1 MGMFLT
7 LPNFDSTLM
16 VLCPHP
22 PPLAVSIET
31 KFNLGEFAHAT
42 RVFVPL
48 APILAFLKRVS
59 VLLALHPLDID
70 LPYSNS
76 LLNFQSIQ
84 TLSEF
89 F

>member
-1 MGMFLT
+1 M
-7 LPNFDSTLM
+7 
-16 VLCPHP
+16 
-22 PPLAVSIET
+22 
-31 KFNLGEFAHAT
+31 
-42 RVFVPL
+42 VFVPL

-76 LLNFQSIQ
+76 LLNFQSNSDLNFFVNFFKSIFWCMCHLLANG
-84 TLSEF
+84 LSGMVFKHLRF